1 VRKLLTAWVL
11 AQLRSAAGW
20 FRARIH
26 VIRATVRVGLWHPV
40 LNATR
45 PVRHALGLR
54 QGDGR
59 IAQGIHKLKVQ
70 RYLSQLSGKRT
81 IEIGGPSD
89 IFRDE
94 GPLPIYRVLDTVD
107 NCLYS
112 NQTIWTGKVNP
123 GQIFEYHPRKHPGI
137 QYICE
142 ATDLKPIPDSSYECV
157 LASHCL
163 EHVANPLRAL
173 AEWKR
178 VLKNGGL
185 LLLVLPHKDGT
196 FDWRRPV
203 TPLAHLIEDYE
214 KQIGEVDLTHLPE
227 ILALHD
233 LKKDEPAGSPEQFR
247 IHSMENRVNRA
258 LHHHV
263 FDTRTAL
270 QLIDRANF
278 QLIQV
283 NNFRPFHIV
292 ILARSCSETPD
303 NAQFLRPNA
312 KYRRSSPFPS
322 DRA

>member
-1 VRKLLTAWVL
+1 MADPDTGGTKCSSETKDSMLLDVYRNL
-11 AQLRSAAGW
+11 C
-20 FRARIH
+20 FR
-26 VIRATVRVGLWHPV
+26 VKHP
-40 LNATR
+40 
-45 PVRHALGLR
+45 
-54 QGDGR
+54 
-59 IAQGIHKLKVQ
+59 IAQGILRLKVQ
-70 RYLSQLSGKRT
+70 AYRSQIAGKRT
-81 IEIGGPSD
+81 LEIGGPSD

-94 GPLPIYRVLDTVD
+94 GLLPIYRVLDTAD

-123 GQIFEYHPRKHPGI
+123 GQTFEYHSRKRPGI

-142 ATDLKPIPDSSYECV
+142 ATELKPILDSSYECV

-163 EHVANPLRAL
+163 EHVANPLLAL

-178 VLKNGGL
+178 VLKNRGL
-185 LLLVLPHKDGT
+185 LLLVLPHKDAT

-203 TPLAHLIEDYE
+203 TPLAHMIEDYE
-214 KQIGEVDLTHLPE
+214 KRREENDLTHLPE

-233 LKKDEPAGSPEQFR
+233 LEKDEPAGSPEQFR
-247 IHSMENRVNRA
+247 LRSMENRVNRA

-263 FDTRTAL
+263 FDTVAAL
-270 QLIDRANF
+270 KLVDYANF

-292 ILARSCSETPD
+292 ILARSCSEIPD
-303 NAQFLRPNA
+303 NAQFLGPNA
-312 KYRRSSPFPS
+312 KYRRRSPFPS

>member
-1 VRKLLTAWVL
+1 MSSEMKNSKLLGVYRD
-11 AQLRSAAGW
+11 LR
-20 FRARIH
+20 FRVKH
-26 VIRATVRVGLWHPV
+26 
-40 LNATR
+40 
-45 PVRHALGLR
+45 
-54 QGDGR
+54 
-59 IAQGIHKLKVQ
+59 GIHKLRVQ
-70 RYLSQLSGKRT
+70 AYQSQLAGKRT
-81 IEIGGPSD
+81 LEIGGPSD
-89 IFRDE
+89 IFGDE
-94 GPLPIYRVLDTVD
+94 GLLPIYRVLDTAD

-112 NQTIWTGKVNP
+112 NQTIWTGEVNA
-123 GQIFEYHPRKHPGI
+123 GQTFNYHSRKHPGI

-203 TPLAHLIEDYE
+203 TPLSHMIEDYD
-214 KQIGEVDLTHLPE
+214 KQIGEDDLTHLPE

-233 LKKDEPAGSPEQFR
+233 LEKDPPAGSPEQFR
-247 IHSMENRVNRA
+247 IRSMENRINRA

-263 FDTRTAL
+263 FDTLTAS

-278 QLIQV
+278 QLIRV
-283 NNFRPFHIV
+283 NIFRPFHIV
-292 ILARSCSETPD
+292 ILASSCSEAPD
-303 NAQFLRPNA
+303 NAQFLGLNA
-312 KYRRSSPFPS
+312 RYRRRSPFPS
-322 DRA
+322 DRT

>member
-1 VRKLLTAWVL
+1 MTESKNAALNSKGSKLQNLYRD
-11 AQLRSAAGW
+11 LR
-20 FRARIH
+20 FR
-26 VIRATVRVGLWHPV
+26 VKHP
-40 LNATR
+40 
-45 PVRHALGLR
+45 
-54 QGDGR
+54 

-70 RYLSQLSGKRT
+70 AYRSRLAGKRT
-81 IEIGGPSD
+81 LEIGGPSD

-94 GPLPIYRVLDTVD
+94 GTLPIYGVLDTVD

-112 NQTIWTGKVNP
+112 DQTIWTGTVNQ
-123 GQIFEYHPRKHPGI
+123 GQAFEYHSQKHPGI

-142 ATDLKPIPDSSYECV
+142 ATDLKPIPDRSYECV

-203 TPLAHLIEDYE
+203 TPLAHMIEDYE
-214 KQIGEVDLTHLPE
+214 KQIGEDDLTHLPE

-233 LKKDEPAGSPEQFR
+233 LEKDQPAGSPKQFR
-247 IHSMENRVNRA
+247 TRSTQNSVNRA

-263 FDTRTAL
+263 FDTPTAL

-292 ILARSCSETPD
+292 ILARSCSDTPD
-303 NAQFLRPNA
+303 NAQFLGPNA
-312 KYRRSSPFPS
+312 AYRRRSPFPS
-322 DRA
+322 DRT

>member
-1 VRKLLTAWVL
+1 MMEATNAAPNSASSKLRNFYRDLC
-11 AQLRSAAGW
+11 
-20 FRARIH
+20 FR
-26 VIRATVRVGLWHPV
+26 VKHP
-40 LNATR
+40 
-45 PVRHALGLR
+45 
-54 QGDGR
+54 
-59 IAQGIHKLKVQ
+59 IAQGIRKLKVQ
-70 RYLSQLSGKRT
+70 PYLSRLAGKRA

-94 GPLPIYRVLDTVD
+94 GALPVYGVLGSVD

-112 NQTIWTGKVNP
+112 HRTIWTETVSP
-123 GQIFEYHPRKHPGI
+123 GETFRYDSRKPPGT

-142 ATDLKPIPDSSYECV
+142 ATELKPVADQSYECV

-178 VLKNGGL
+178 ILKKDGL

-203 TPLAHLIEDYE
+203 TTLTHMTEDYE
-214 KQIGEVDLTHLPE
+214 KQIGEDDLTHLPE

-233 LKKDEPAGSPEQFR
+233 LEKDPPAGPPEQFR
-247 IHSMENRVNRA
+247 ARSLENEVIRA

-263 FDTRTAL
+263 FNAPTAV
-270 QLIDRANF
+270 QLVDRANF
-278 QLIQV
+278 QLVRV
-283 NNFRPFHIV
+283 NTFRPFHIV
-292 ILARSCSETPD
+292 ILGRSCGEAPK
-303 NAQFLRPNA
+303 NARFLGAGA

-322 DRA
+322 DRTQT